1 MPKKVRVKRPSRF
14 DELTLSTK
22 QGASHLHSETIRSE
36 RDLLEYESN
45 QLSERMLALQAA
57 MKKAQ
62 ERAKIVQAKIVGLN
76 LVLEKR

>member
-1 MPKKVRVKRPSRF
+1 MKKTRIKKPTKF
-14 DELTLSTK
+14 DELTISTK
-22 QGASHLHSETIRSE
+22 QGASHLHSETIRAE
-36 RDLLEYESN
+36 RNLLEYEFN

-62 ERAKIVQAKIVGLN
+62 ERGKIVQAKIVGLN